1 MKKGILCKVVLSA
14 LLIGQMNLF
23 NTQVAFASE
32 NTTEE
37 SIEVI
42 NSNSRET
49 TIGYVKTNGI
59 SLNVRKSASTSSS
72 VLGSLSNGSK
82 VTIVETVN
90 GWYKIKY
97 GSGYGYISSSYV
109 SLSGVSSI
117 SSVGYVKTNGAA
129 LNVRRNASTSS
140 SVLGSLSN
148 GAQVEIV
155 ETLSGWYKIKYGSN
169 YGYVSSSY
177 ISMTQGNT
185 NTTTQTAYIKT
196 SGSSLNVRESAS
208 TNSSIL
214 GSLSNGTQVEI
225 VETLNGW
232 YKIKYG
238 SGYGYVSSSYV
249 SMTQGNTSTTTQTA
263 YIKTSGSSLNVR
275 KNASTSSSIL
285 GSLSNGTQI
294 TIVETLS
301 GWYKIKY
308 GSGYGYVS
316 SSYVSFT
323 APTTSNADIDTS
335 RVGYVLANFNHSAYY
350 NNGSSWGQCVWYVK
364 GRAKEKLGHSV
375 WSIMGNANQWY
386 SLARNAGAPTSSNV
400 NDVRS
405 NSILC
410 RSGGSTGYGHI
421 VYIEHVDNSS
431 PEKWVYYTES
441 NVGGTNGALKK
452 LSFSQFKTKVATG
465 NFQGY
470 IYLQ

>member
-37 SIEVI
+37 SIEVV
-42 NSNSRET
+42 NSTSRASTVGYIKTNGAALNVRKSTSTSSTVLGSLSNGTQVTIVET
-49 TIGYVKTNGI
+49 LNGWYKISYGSGYGYISSNYVSLSGASTTSSSGYVKTSG
-59 SLNVRKSASTSSS
+59 SALNVRKSASTSST
-72 VLGSLSNGSK
+72 VLGSLSNG
-82 VTIVETVN
+82 T
-90 GWYKIKY
+90 
-97 GSGYGYISSSYV
+97 
-109 SLSGVSSI
+109 
-117 SSVGYVKTNGAA
+117 
-129 LNVRRNASTSS
+129 
-140 SVLGSLSN
+140 
-148 GAQVEIV
+148 QVEIV
-155 ETLSGWYKIKYGSN
+155 ETLSGWYKIKYGSS

-177 ISMTQGNT
+177 ISMTQG
-185 NTTTQTAYIKT
+185 
-196 SGSSLNVRESAS
+196 S
-208 TNSSIL
+208 
-214 GSLSNGTQVEI
+214 
-225 VETLNGW
+225 
-232 YKIKYG
+232 
-238 SGYGYVSSSYV
+238 
-249 SMTQGNTSTTTQTA
+249 TSTTTQTA

-275 KNASTSSSIL
+275 KSASTSSTVL
-285 GSLSNGTQI
+285 GSLSNGTKI

-301 GWYKIKY
+301 GWYKISY

-323 APTTSNADIDTS
+323 APTTLSADINTS
-335 RVGYVLANFNHSAYY
+335 RVGYVLANFSHSAYY

-386 SLARNAGAPTSSNV
+386 SLAKNAGAPTSNNV

-410 RSGGSTGYGHI
+410 RTGGSTGYGHI
-421 VYIEHVDNSS
+421 VYIEHVDTSS
-431 PEKWVYYTES
+431 SEKWVYYTES

-452 LSFSQFKTKVATG
+452 LSFSEFKTKVATG